1 MVLIIRCITIEIMRK
16 FNYVPMLISIKEG
29 ITLLWIGQEGPEVI
43 TRSAK
48 SKMD

>member
-1 MVLIIRCITIEIMRK
+1 MVLIIRCITMEIMGK
-16 FNYVPMLISIKEG
+16 LNYVPMLISIKEE

-48 SKMD
+48 FKMD